1 MHGLTLLDILLWA
14 IMIAF
19 AAKGFM
25 KGLVR
30 EVCALLGVVAGAWAA
45 FTYYAPLSGA
55 IRGIIA
61 LPPPI
66 AVAIAFIL
74 IYLILGLLFFLLGHL
89 LTVIFKIM
97 LLGWL
102 NRLGGTIFGFLQ
114 GGFILC
120 ILLSIGARAPLPA
133 KTKGYM
139 NSSST
144 AHYLQSAGNDMA
156 SGWEKRRSAAK
167 ASGQR

>member
-1 MHGLTLLDILLWA
+1 MHGLTLLDILLWG

-19 AAKGFM
+19 AAKGFV

-61 LPPPI
+61 LPHPI
-66 AVAIAFIL
+66 AVAMAFIL
-74 IYLILGLLFFLLGHL
+74 VYLILGLLFFLLGHL

-97 LLGWL
+97 LLGWF
-102 NRLGGTIFGFLQ
+102 NRLGGVAFGFFQ
-114 GGFILC
+114 GAFILC
-120 ILLSIGARAPLPA
+120 ILLSVGAKGPLTA
-133 KTKGYM
+133 KTKGYI
-139 NSSST
+139 NSSGT
-144 AHYLQSAGNDMA
+144 AHYLQSAGNDMIG
-156 SGWEKRRSAAK
+156 GWDKKRSAAK
-167 ASGQR
+167 ASGQH